1 MGEKTRYFEVK
12 TGEGQVILSFRLVE
26 KGTDQENNPK
36 YLPNFNQGE
45 NGDQTGKESSN
56 ASGNDSTM
64 TEAQKRYIFRILA
77 EHGIQGE
84 IAHRELRG
92 AFRVNSLT
100 EVSKL
105 EASKLIER
113 LLGQGI
119 GGLKNGPSI
128 Q

>member
-1 MGEKTRYFEVK
+1 MGEKTRCFELR

-26 KGTDQENNPK
+26 KETDQENNPK
-36 YLPNFNQGE
+36 YLSKLNQGG
-45 NGDQTGKESSN
+45 NSDKTGKESSN
-56 ASGNDSTM
+56 AFGNDSTM

-84 IAHRELRG
+84 IAHRELRS

-113 LLGQGI
+113 LLGEGM